1 MSGACNETHRKAR
14 FFYLF
19 FVPCYFVLN
28 HGLDLALHWRLLAF
42 SIVDLVPYLICFLPC
57 RLVVVVVVVVVV
69 SAAAVVVVV
78 ALPLLFSSYSS
89 SCPFFFMSFFLHF
102 FFILLRSFVLL
113 LLLSSSFFFFL
124 LVSPFFFLFFLLF
137 VSSFTLLS
145 GLGASPGMVGLVY
158 RHHLGLVEASFLFCS
173 SLYVH

>member
-57 RLVVVVVVVVVV
+57 RLVVVVVVVVV
-69 SAAAVVVVV
+69 SAAAVVVV

-89 SCPFFFMSFFLHF
+89 SCPFFFMSFFLHSS
-102 FFILLRSFVLL
+102 SFVLL
-113 LLLSSSFFFFL
+113 LLLSSCFAFLLSFFFSSSSFC
-124 LVSPFFFLFFLLF
+124 FFFYIAFR
-137 VSSFTLLS
+137 SW
-145 GLGASPGMVGLVY
+145 GLAGDGRPRL
-158 RHHLGLVEASFLFCS
+158 
-173 SLYVH
+173 

>member
-1 MSGACNETHRKAR
+1 MLASFCWRRILSGACNETHRKAR

-57 RLVVVVVVVVVV
+57 RLVVVVVVVVV

-102 FFILLRSFVLL
+102 FFILLRSFF
-113 LLLSSSFFFFL
+113 FFFFL
-124 LVSPFFFLFFLLF
+124 LLSSCFAFLLSFFSSFCFFFYIAFR
-137 VSSFTLLS
+137 SW
-145 GLGASPGMVGLVY
+145 GLAGDGRPRL
-158 RHHLGLVEASFLFCS
+158 
-173 SLYVH
+173 